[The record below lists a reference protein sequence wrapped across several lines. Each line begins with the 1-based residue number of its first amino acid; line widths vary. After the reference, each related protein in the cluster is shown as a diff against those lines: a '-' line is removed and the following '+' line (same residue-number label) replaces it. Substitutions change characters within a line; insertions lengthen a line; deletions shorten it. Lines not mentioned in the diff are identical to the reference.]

1 MYHAQWTFRRKLAA
15 RKFNVISDNA
25 WQECHLKWPK
35 LISQYLVHVLR
46 QSDREEACMCK
57 MLWYTAREIVLIL
70 FIPLEFTGAT
80 RPALSSP
87 TWCFSKYRLWCN
99 IECLLEFTNTARKFL
114 LLFYNF
120 KLPRVPLRAWPE
132 AQGSKML
139 VSLIRGT
146 KPSAR
151 ASLLDLKAKYSVV
164 SKVYKFSGRRC
175 VLLCWA
181 ESAGKIRLIE
191 SVIFFSFTGAHRGF
205 RIDCLISRVLV
216 LVFVFVDCP
225 EYGVFRW
232 NTLKIGGMF
241 STVDGL
247 SMT

>member
-1 MYHAQWTFRRKLAA
+1 MYHAQWTFRRKLGA

-80 RPALSSP
+80 RPA
-87 TWCFSKYRLWCN
+87 
-99 IECLLEFTNTARKFL
+99 LEFTNTARKFL